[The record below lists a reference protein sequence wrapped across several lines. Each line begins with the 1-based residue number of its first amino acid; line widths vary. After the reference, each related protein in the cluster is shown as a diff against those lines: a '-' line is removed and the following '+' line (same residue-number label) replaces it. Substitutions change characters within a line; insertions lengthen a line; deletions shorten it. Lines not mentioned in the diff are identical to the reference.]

1 MRTEH
6 LYRVVVT
13 LDVLATDPVDA
24 ACAAQVDIE
33 MGTPA
38 ATKFLVTPHPGG
50 KTVCV
55 DLGTVPATVRPTDG
69 TACG

>member
-1 MRTEH
+1 MRTER
-6 LYRVVVT
+6 LYRVVVN

-50 KTVCV
+50 RTVCV
-55 DLGTVPATVRPTDG
+55 DLGTVPARVRRWDEKS
-69 TACG
+69 CG

>member
-1 MRTEH
+1 MPRTER
-6 LYRVVVT
+6 LYRVLVS
-13 LDVLATDPVDA
+13 LDVLAMDPVDA

-38 ATKFLVTPHPGG
+38 ATKFLVTPHLGG

-55 DLGTVPATVRPTDG
+55 DLGTVPAKVEKWDEPR
-69 TACG
+69 